1 MDAVALNRTL
11 RVKALLE
18 SLDLGLQFRD
28 ISMWTE
34 KGVLDRTNKGFVLR
48 FVALSCG
55 DSPQNPFDCI

>member
-1 MDAVALNRTL
+1 VDAVALNRTL

-18 SLDLGLQFRD
+18 SLDLGPKFRD

-34 KGVLDRTNKGFVLR
+34 EGVLDRTNEGFVLR

-55 DSPQNPFDCI
+55 DSPQNPFGCI